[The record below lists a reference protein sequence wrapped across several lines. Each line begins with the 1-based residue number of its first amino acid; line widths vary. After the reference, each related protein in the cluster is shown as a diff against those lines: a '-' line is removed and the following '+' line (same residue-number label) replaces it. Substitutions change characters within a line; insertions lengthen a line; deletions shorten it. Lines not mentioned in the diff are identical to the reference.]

1 MRIFLLSFLLSLSA
15 LAMQG
20 ADFTY
25 LTFQTED
32 GSEYSVVAS
41 GLSISFQ
48 DGNLVASDGTSLP
61 LTNLR
66 KMYFSNASN
75 ISGLAGEKANGMVT
89 VYNLQGKLLGSYPS
103 LSEATAAMGKGLFLI
118 KEENG
123 KTQKKVV
130 K

>member
-66 KMYFSNASN
+66 KMYFSNASD
-75 ISGLAGEKANGMVT
+75 ISGQWYGDR
-89 VYNLQGKLLGSYPS
+89 LQSSGQVVGLLS
-103 LSEATAAMGKGLFLI
+103 LI
-118 KEENG
+118 
-123 KTQKKVV
+123 V
-130 K
+130 

>member
-1 MRIFLLSFLLSLSA
+1 MRNLIISILLSFSA
-15 LAMQG
+15 LGMQG

-61 LTNLR
+61 LSNLR
-66 KMYFSNASN
+66 KMYFSNVSD
-75 ISGLAGEKANGMVT
+75 ISGLASEKANGMVT
-89 VYNLQGKLLGSYPS
+89 VFNLQGKLLGTYPS
-103 LSEATAAMGKGLFLI
+103 LSEATATMGKGLYLI
-118 KEENG
+118 KIGNG
-123 KTQKKVV
+123 KTQKQVV

>member
-1 MRIFLLSFLLSLSA
+1 
-15 LAMQG
+15 MQG

-25 LTFQTED
+25 LIFQTED

-66 KMYFSNASN
+66 KMYFSNASD
-75 ISGLAGEKANGMVT
+75 ISGLAGKNANGMVT